1 MDDGFEIFDY
11 PDYENKETV
20 KKKRINTVEIIKL
33 SVGILILILCAVNT
47 FFVIRLYTLYADYR
61 DIYPIVLQDSN
72 LGVAGKNN
80 YIVDMPDGND
90 SVNQPNTSTTENYIN
105 IVIPED
111 IEKTTSRYSSEKVT
125 SKPTTTAAEITT
137 AQTAVA
143 YEENNGKININ
154 TASLEELMELKG
166 IGEKKAQTIIEYR
179 YENGRFNSV
188 DELVNVSGIGEKTV
202 ENIRNEITV
211 D

>member
-11 PDYENKETV
+11 PDYENKDTV
-20 KKKRINTVEIIKL
+20 KKERKNTFEIIKI
-33 SVGILILILCAVNT
+33 SIFALILILFAVNT
-47 FFVIRLYTLYADYR
+47 FFIVKLYVLYSDYNK
-61 DIYPIVLQDSN
+61 ISPIVLQDSN
-72 LGVAGKNN
+72 LGVAGGNN
-80 YIVDMPDGND
+80 YVVDLPDSNV
-90 SVNQPNTSTTENYIN
+90 SVDQVAASTTEKYIN

-111 IEKTTSRYSSEKVT
+111 AEKTTVKNSSEKVT
-125 SKPTTTAAEITT
+125 SMPTTTAAESTT
-137 AQTAVA
+137 AQTTGA

-154 TASLEELMELKG
+154 TASVDELMQLKG
-166 IGEKKAQTIIEYR
+166 IGEKKAQAIIEYR

-188 DELVNVSGIGEKTV
+188 DEIVNVSGIGEKTL